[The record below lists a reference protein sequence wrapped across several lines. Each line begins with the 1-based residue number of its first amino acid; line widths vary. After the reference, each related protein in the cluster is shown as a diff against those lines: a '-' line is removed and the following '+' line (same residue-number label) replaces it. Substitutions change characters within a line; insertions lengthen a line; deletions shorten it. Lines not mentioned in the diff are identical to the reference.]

1 MPYIEQER
9 RPLYDPHINM
19 LLSSLGR
26 SAKADGDLC
35 YIVYRLL
42 LALFLHSHSWGTA
55 NKFMGAVL
63 EAVREFRRRHVGP
76 YEDDAIRRNG
86 DIDA

>member
-9 RPLYDPHINM
+9 RPIYDPHIDV

-26 SAKADGDLC
+26 SSKAEGDLC

-42 LALFLHSHSWGTA
+42 LGMFYHSPSWGIA

-63 EAVREFRRRHVGP
+63 EAVREFRRRHVVP

-86 DIDA
+86 DIHV